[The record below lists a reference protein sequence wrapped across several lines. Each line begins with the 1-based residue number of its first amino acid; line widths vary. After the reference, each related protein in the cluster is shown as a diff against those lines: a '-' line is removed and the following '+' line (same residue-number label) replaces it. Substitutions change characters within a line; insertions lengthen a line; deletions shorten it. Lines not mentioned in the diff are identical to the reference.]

1 MELRLLLIG
10 FGSVGRGVAEAL
22 LRKEEELRKMDLN
35 FKVVGIAD
43 SSSGVV
49 DENGVNLE
57 EALRRK
63 KETGAVGDPQLS
75 AVEMIREVDHE
86 ITVEMTPTNVETGEP
101 GLRHILTAF
110 ESGRH
115 VVTSNKGPLAL
126 HFRRLVKLAEER
138 GLQFRYEACVG
149 GAMPVINLT
158 RELLAG
164 NEIKGIVGIFNGT
177 CNYILTRMASE
188 QLPYEHVLR
197 EAQELGIAEMDP
209 SYDVEGIDT
218 ALKLTI
224 LANTIFGLDVS
235 FKDIPR
241 KGITEITPEALA
253 LAQERG
259 YTIKLVGYVIKN
271 GEKIEM
277 GVSPML
283 VPLGHPLSV
292 GGTLNAAAIYTDLAS
307 EITITGRGAGSLE
320 TASAI
325 LSDLICIAKSLGARK

>member
-1 MELRLLLIG
+1 MKLRFTIVG
-10 FGSVGRGVAEAL
+10 FGSVGQGVAEVL
-22 LRKEEELRKMDLN
+22 ERKKDELEKMGFD
-35 FKVVGIAD
+35 FEVVGIAD
-43 SSSGVV
+43 SSSSFI
-49 DENGVNLE
+49 DENGVNLV
-57 EALRRK
+57 EAIKRK
-63 KETGAVGDPQLS
+63 RETGTVGKEEIT
-75 AVEMIREVDHE
+75 AIEMIKEIPHDIMIEV
-86 ITVEMTPTNVETGEP
+86 TPTNVESGEP
-101 GLRHILTAF
+101 GLSHILTAF
-110 ESGRH
+110 ENGRH

-126 HFRRLVKLAEER
+126 HFRKLVSLAKEK
-138 GLQFRYEACVG
+138 GLHFRYEACVG

-158 RELLAG
+158 KELLAG

-188 QLPYEHVLR
+188 QLPYEHVLS

-224 LANTIFGLDVS
+224 LANTIFDLNIS
-235 FKDIPR
+235 FKDVNR
-241 KGITEITPEALA
+241 KGITEINPEALI
-253 LAQERG
+253 LAQEHG
-259 YTIKLVGYVIKN
+259 YTIKLVGYVLKN
-271 GEKIEM
+271 GDKIDI

-307 EITITGRGAGSLE
+307 EITITGKGAGSLE

-325 LSDLICIAKSLGARK
+325 LSDLISIARSLRVEK